1 LPFGFSQRKNENLRL
16 RLALKK
22 FHVKFHWNHQLLL
35 PSFFVLSKPNEC
47 LRMFAAEKVISMST
61 IPKQIVSLI
70 FCYLLFLQVEGQNIA
85 FNHLTVEHGLSNNA
99 VLSITQDKQGFMWYG
114 TSNGLNRY
122 DGHVFKVY
130 KMNPADSTTLSSDN
144 ILSLFCDRSGTL
156 WIGTSN
162 GVNKYDPANDA
173 FVRVP
178 LNVNNVAI
186 PGRVVHS
193 IYEDRE
199 GNLWVGTQNGMY
211 RLSDRQSFSFQPFL
225 VADAPNSANTIFSI
239 FEDHLAQLWVGTNN
253 GLTKIKSVNGSFQ
266 YETFRHDPNNPG
278 SVSADYITTI
288 VEDSANNLWVGTQNS
303 GVNLYNPATSSF
315 IRFAHGANQTN
326 GIVNNNIR
334 QIIADKAGKIW
345 VATQEGLSIIDPA
358 SKNIHSYQ
366 HDISDK
372 KSLSQNSIYSL
383 FVDANGSVWL
393 GTYFGGVNII
403 YSYNT
408 SFSIL
413 QNKDNRFTINN
424 NVVSSIVEDN
434 KHNLWIGTEGGGLNY
449 LDRTSGLC
457 TVYKNKQNDASSLG
471 SNLIKVI
478 SKDKDGNIWAGTHGG
493 GLNLFDVNAKTF
505 KRFLFT
511 DNDLSSLNSEVLSIL
526 DDSQGRFWVGT
537 NRGLY
542 IFRRKGHTLEPFDRN
557 EIKGAT
563 INGMAKALVED
574 SKKRIWIGTVSGFY
588 VMENNEIKVVHSSYD
603 INCLKEDARGNIWLG
618 LYNGGLAMYDV
629 NEGSFVRYTEKQGLP
644 NNNVL
649 GILEADEKTLWLST
663 DNGLA
668 KFVPSQKTVQTY
680 TVSDG
685 LAGNEFN
692 YNSFYKDSRGEF
704 FFGGYNGLTSFF
716 PDKIE
721 TNKYAAPIVFTGL
734 KLFNKPVGIN
744 GEDGLLR
751 ENIGYSKDITFR
763 YNQNVFTIEYALLNF
778 IKSNKNK
785 YAYKLEGFDQ
795 NWNEVTATSAT
806 YTNLPSGTYT
816 FLVKGANND
825 GVWSEPAVLKINILP
840 PFWRTW
846 WAYGIYVLMLA
857 AIVFFV
863 ARFFFLGALLKKE
876 EELHQAK
883 LNLFT
888 NISHEIRTHLTLIMT
903 PMDKMLDREAKDS
916 MTYQQLTNVKSN
928 ADRLLKLVSEL
939 MDFRKAESNH
949 LKLNITK
956 QDLIPFLQ
964 DIYASFQELSLAKN
978 ISISF
983 IHNEESVPL
992 YFDKGQLEK
1001 VFFNLLTNAFKFTPE
1016 GGKILMNVE
1025 KKENSVQVTVT
1036 DNGRGIAPQ
1045 YIDKLFTNF
1054 FQVAD
1059 HGLQNTGYG
1068 VGLALSKNI
1077 VELHKGNIAVES
1089 DPATSA
1095 KDGKTCFTVTLLTG
1109 NKHFGSSELVLE
1121 TVHEEKTIEAEQK
1134 PVQVI
1139 SNDVASHTKDADKP
1153 YTILITED
1161 NAELRA
1167 IIRETFEGKY
1177 NILESEHGLKG
1188 WETAIEQI
1196 PDLIIS
1202 DVMMP
1207 QMDGFQLCHQ
1217 LKTDERTSHIPVI
1230 LLTAKSS
1237 QSDQVSGLETGAD
1250 LYLTKP
1256 FSTKILEL
1264 NVRNLLASRE
1274 KMRQKFN
1281 QQINP
1286 VADVETP
1293 AIETV
1298 EETYVN
1304 PVDKEFLDRVI
1315 KLIEEHMDDPAFG
1328 VDMLSKKVG
1337 MSQPVLYKKLKA
1349 VTSMSVNDFVK
1360 SLRMKQAAYLLQQKQ
1375 LAVYEI
1381 AYTVGYSDS
1390 KYFSKEF
1397 KKIYGKSP
1405 SEYAG

>member
-1 LPFGFSQRKNENLRL
+1 
-16 RLALKK
+16 
-22 FHVKFHWNHQLLL
+22 
-35 PSFFVLSKPNEC
+35 
-47 LRMFAAEKVISMST
+47 M
-61 IPKQIVSLI
+61 
-70 FCYLLFLQVEGQNIA
+70 LFLKMEGQNIA

-122 DGHVFKVY
+122 DGHVFTVY
-130 KMNPADSTTLSSDN
+130 KMNAADSTSLSSDN
-144 ILSLFCDRSGTL
+144 ILSLFCDKSGTL

-162 GVNKYDPANDA
+162 GVNQYDPKKDA
-173 FVRVP
+173 FIRMP
-178 LNVNNVAI
+178 MTVNNVAVS
-186 PGRVVHS
+186 GRVVHS
-193 IYEDRE
+193 IYEDKK
-199 GNLWVGTQNGMY
+199 GNLWAGTQNGLFL
-211 RLSDRQSFSFQPFL
+211 LSDRQNPCFKPFQL
-225 VADAPNSANTIFSI
+225 NSNNSGNNIYSI
-239 FEDHLAQLWVGTNN
+239 FEDHIGQLWIGTNN
-253 GLTKIKSVNGSFQ
+253 GLTKMKWVNGRFTD
-266 YETFRHDPNNPG
+266 ETFKHEANKAG

-288 VEDSANNLWVGTQNS
+288 TEDSSNNLWVGTQNS
-303 GVNLYNPATSSF
+303 GVNLYNPATGSFLHFSHNTAQSS
-315 IRFAHGANQTN
+315 
-326 GIVNNNIR
+326 GIINNNIR
-334 QIIADKAGKIW
+334 QIITDRLGKVW
-345 VATQEGLSIIDPA
+345 VGTQEGLSIIDPV
-358 SKNIHSYQ
+358 SKNIYSYQ
-366 HDISDK
+366 HDISNK

-408 SFSIL
+408 SFNIL
-413 QNKDNRFTINN
+413 QNKDNRFGINN
-424 NVVSSIVEDN
+424 NVVSSIVEDD

-449 LDRTSGLC
+449 FDRTNGMC

-478 SKDKDGNIWAGTHGG
+478 CRDRDGNIWCGTHGG
-493 GLNLFDVNAKTF
+493 GLNLFDAGSRTF

-511 DNDLSSLNSEVLSIL
+511 NNDLETLNSEVVSML
-526 DDSQGRFWVGT
+526 DDSEGRFWVGS
-537 NRGLY
+537 NHGLY
-542 IFRRKGHTLEPFDRN
+542 IFRRKNHSLEPFDRK
-557 EIKGAT
+557 ELKGAEV
-563 INGMAKALVED
+563 NGMATAFVED
-574 SKKRIWIGTVSGFY
+574 SKKRIWIGTISGLY
-588 VMENNEIKVVHSSYD
+588 VVENNEVKIIISNNY
-603 INCLKEDARGNIWLG
+603 INCIKEDASGNIWLG
-618 LYNGGLAMYDV
+618 MYNGGLAMYDV
-629 NEGSFVRYTEKQGLP
+629 AKGSLTRFTEKLGLP

-663 DNGLA
+663 DNGLV
-668 KFVPSQKTVQTY
+668 KFVPSQKSFQTY

-692 YNSFYKDSRGEF
+692 YNSYYKDSRGEF

-734 KLFNKPVGIN
+734 KLFNKPVAIN
-744 GEDGLLR
+744 GDDNLLH
-751 ENIGYSKDITFR
+751 ENIGYSKDISFR
-763 YNQNVFTIEYALLNF
+763 YNQNVFTIEYALLNY

-785 YAYKLEGFDQ
+785 YAYKLVGFDK
-795 NWNEVTATSAT
+795 NWNEVMSTSAT

-816 FLVKGANND
+816 FMVKGANND

-846 WAYGIYVLMLA
+846 WAYGIYILILA
-857 AIVFFV
+857 AIIFFV
-863 ARFFFLGALLKKE
+863 TRFFFLGALLKKE

-903 PMDKMLDREAKDS
+903 PMDKMLDKEAKDS
-916 MTYQQLTNVKSN
+916 MTYQQLTNVKGN
-928 ADRLLKLVSEL
+928 ANRLLKLVSEL

-949 LKLNITK
+949 LKLQITK
-956 QDLIPFLQ
+956 QDFIPFLQ
-964 DIYASFQELSLAKN
+964 DIYTSFEELSLAKN

-983 IHNEESVPL
+983 LHNAESVPL
-992 YFDKGQLEK
+992 YFDKEQLEK

-1016 GGKILMNVE
+1016 GGQIRMNVE
-1025 KKENSVQVTVT
+1025 QKESSVLVTVT

-1068 VGLALSKNI
+1068 IGLALSKNI
-1077 VELHKGNIAVES
+1077 VELHKGTIAIES
-1089 DPATSA
+1089 DPATA
-1095 KDGKTCFTVTLLTG
+1095 TKDGGTCFTVTLLRG
-1109 NKHFGSSELVLE
+1109 NKHFEGSQFILE
-1121 TVHEEKTIEAEQK
+1121 TASNEKTIETESKSTQ
-1134 PVQVI
+1134 PV
-1139 SNDVASHTKDADKP
+1139 SHNIPTNNKGSDKP
-1153 YTILITED
+1153 YTILVTED
-1161 NAELRA
+1161 NAELRS

-1177 NILESEHGLKG
+1177 HILESGDGLKG

-1237 QSDQVSGLETGAD
+1237 QTDQVSGLETGAD

-1286 VADVETP
+1286 AIAVHTAEVEV
-1293 AIETV
+1293 V

-1328 VDMLSKKVG
+1328 VDMLAKKVG

-1360 SLRMKQAAYLLQQKQ
+1360 SLRMKQAAFLLQQKQ

-1405 SEYAG
+1405 SEFAD

>member
-1 LPFGFSQRKNENLRL
+1 
-16 RLALKK
+16 
-22 FHVKFHWNHQLLL
+22 
-35 PSFFVLSKPNEC
+35 
-47 LRMFAAEKVISMST
+47 M
-61 IPKQIVSLI
+61 
-70 FCYLLFLQVEGQNIA
+70 LFLKMEGQNIA

-130 KMNPADSTTLSSDN
+130 KMNTADSTTLSSDN
-144 ILSLFCDRSGTL
+144 ILSLFCDKSGTL
-156 WIGTSN
+156 WAGTSN
-162 GVNKYDPANDA
+162 GLNQYDPKNDA
-173 FVRVP
+173 FIRVP
-178 LNVNNVAI
+178 LKINNEVVN
-186 PGRVVHS
+186 GRVVHCV
-193 IYEDRE
+193 YEDRKS
-199 GNLWVGTQNGMY
+199 NLWVGTQNGVY
-211 RLSDRQSFSFQPFL
+211 LLTDRQNFTCQPFL
-225 VADAPNSANTIFSI
+225 VAAPGNPGNTIYSI
-239 FEDHLAQLWVGTNN
+239 FEDHAGQLWVGTNN
-253 GLTKIKSVNGSFQ
+253 GLTKMKWVNGALTN
-266 YETFRHDPNNPG
+266 ETYRHDPANPG
-278 SVSADYITTI
+278 SISANYITSI
-288 VEDSANNLWVGTQNS
+288 VEDPSDNLWIGTQNS
-303 GVNLYNPATSSF
+303 GVNLYNPLTGSF
-315 IRFAHGANQTN
+315 SHFSHSTTLST
-326 GIVNNNIR
+326 GIINNNIR

-345 VATQEGLSIIDPA
+345 VATQEGLSIIEPFGG
-358 SKNIHSYQ
+358 NIHSYQ

-408 SFSIL
+408 SFTIL
-413 QNKDNRFTINN
+413 QNKDNRFGINN
-424 NVVSSIVEDN
+424 NVVSSIVEDG

-449 LDRTSGLC
+449 FDRTNGVC
-457 TVYKNKQNDASSLG
+457 TIYKNKQNDASSLG

-478 SKDKDGNIWAGTHGG
+478 CSDKDGNIWAGTHGG
-493 GLNLFDVNAKTF
+493 GLNLFDAGSKTF

-511 DNDLSSLNSEVLSIL
+511 GNDLTTLNSEILALL
-526 DDSQGRFWVGT
+526 DDSQGRFWVGS
-537 NRGLY
+537 NNGLY
-542 IFRRKGHTLEPFDRN
+542 IYRRKDRALEPFDRK
-557 EIKGAT
+557 ELKGAT
-563 INGMAKALVED
+563 VNGMAKALLED
-574 SKKRIWIGTVSGFY
+574 SKKRIWIGTVSGLY
-588 VMENNEIKVVHSSYD
+588 VLENNEIKVVNSEYQ
-603 INCLKEDARGNIWLG
+603 INCIKEDISGNIWLG
-618 LYNGGLAMYDV
+618 LYNGGLAMYDAAKRD
-629 NEGSFVRYTEKQGLP
+629 FIYYTEKQGLP

-663 DNGLA
+663 DNGLV
-668 KFVPSQKTVQTY
+668 KFVPSQKSAQTY

-721 TNKYAAPIVFTGL
+721 TNKYAAPIAFTGL

-744 GEDGLLR
+744 GDDGLLQ
-751 ENIGYSKDITFR
+751 ENIGYSKDISFR

-778 IKSNKNK
+778 IKSNKNR
-785 YAYKLEGFDQ
+785 YAYKLEGFDK
-795 NWNEVTATSAT
+795 NWNEVTSTSAT

-816 FLVKGANND
+816 FMVKGANND
-825 GVWSEPAVLKINILP
+825 GVWSEPAILKINILP

-846 WAYGIYVLMLA
+846 WAYGIYVLILA
-857 AIVFFV
+857 TIVFFV
-863 ARFFFLGALLKKE
+863 TRFFFLGALLKKE

-903 PMDKMLDREAKDS
+903 PMDKMLDREEKDS
-916 MTYQQLTNVKSN
+916 MTYQQLTNVKGN
-928 ADRLLKLVSEL
+928 ANRLLKLVSEL

-949 LKLNITK
+949 LKLHVTK

-964 DIYASFQELSLAKN
+964 DIYASFQELSLAKK

-983 IHNEESVPL
+983 LHNAESVSL
-992 YFDKGQLEK
+992 YFDKEQLEK

-1016 GGKILMNVE
+1016 GGQILLNVE
-1025 KKENSVQVTVT
+1025 QKQGSVQVTVT

-1045 YIDKLFTNF
+1045 YIDNLFTNF

-1059 HGLQNTGYG
+1059 HGMQNTGYG
-1068 VGLALSKNI
+1068 IGLALSKNI
-1077 VELHKGNIAVES
+1077 VELHKGTIAIES
-1089 DPATSA
+1089 DPASSE
-1095 KDGKTCFTVTLLTG
+1095 KQGKTCFTVTLLPG
-1109 NKHFGSSELVLE
+1109 NKHFENSQLTSEATHDEKAIETEHKQVKPLTSDVSSF
-1121 TVHEEKTIEAEQK
+1121 
-1134 PVQVI
+1134 
-1139 SNDVASHTKDADKP
+1139 SNDSDKP

-1161 NAELRA
+1161 NADLRA

-1177 NILESEHGLKG
+1177 QILESVHGLQG

-1207 QMDGFQLCHQ
+1207 QMDGFQLCQQ

-1237 QSDQVSGLETGAD
+1237 QTDQVSGLETGAD

-1264 NVRNLLASRE
+1264 NVRNLLSSRE
-1274 KMRQKFN
+1274 KMRHKFSL
-1281 QQINP
+1281 QINP
-1286 VADVETP
+1286 ASIENAVAEM
-1293 AIETV
+1293 V

-1315 KLIEEHMDDPAFG
+1315 KLIEDHMDDPAFG

-1360 SLRMKQAAYLLQQKQ
+1360 SLRMKHAAHLLQQKH

-1405 SEYAG
+1405 SEYAD